1 MFARGKSVK
10 EFEASIENL
19 RSDAA
24 EVALARD
31 SATDE
36 LQRKVYDRLYAHF
49 IRLADELEQAVKG
62 AEDRYRQTLCDERE
76 RVMAIGADLGT
87 LAIVI
92 LPQEKGDLTFKVCL
106 MELDRNGEI
115 DWDARKLVLT
125 RTAGLDGAKNYSMD
139 LSDMLRMKVLQAW

>member
-1 MFARGKSVK
+1 MLAREKSVR

-19 RSDAA
+19 RGDAA

-36 LQRKVYDRLYAHF
+36 FQRKVYDRLYEHF
-49 IRLADELEQAVKG
+49 IGLADELEQAVKG
-62 AEDRYRQTLCDERE
+62 AKDRSRQTLCDERE
-76 RVMAIGADLGT
+76 RAVAIGADPGT

-106 MELDRNGEI
+106 MELDRNGDI
-115 DWDARKLVLT
+115 DWDARKFVLT
-125 RTAGLDGAKNYSMD
+125 RTAGLEGAKNYSMD
-139 LSDMLRMKVLQAW
+139 LSDMLKMKVLQAR

>member
-1 MFARGKSVK
+1 MLAREKSVK

-31 SATDE
+31 SVADE
-36 LQRKVYDRLYAHF
+36 SQRKVYDLLYEHF
-49 IRLADELEQAVKG
+49 IRLADELEQAVKS
-62 AEDRYRQTLCDERE
+62 AEDRYRQTLCDERAA
-76 RVMAIGADLGT
+76 AIGADPET

-115 DWDARKLVLT
+115 EWDARKLVLT

-139 LSDMLRMKVLQAW
+139 LSDMLKMKVLQAW